1 MSKKTIKT
9 LIFAAWVSGFSILCY
24 APNLIPEQLD
34 SKHVSILTWGDILE
48 PEIIQNFEKT
58 YGIKVHLSYYGS
70 NEELLVKMKATE
82 GEGYDILVPSDYA
95 VAKLIENDLV
105 MPIDKNKITNFSKID
120 PLLLNQFY
128 DPGNQYSLPFEWEVF
143 GFGYNKDLIDMTSPS
158 WDALFNPDLPYKYV
172 MSNDPNEVIQ
182 FASFHL
188 FGPKR
193 SLNQYEL
200 GIVIDLLSTARKRTE
215 AYATFRSDY
224 FLATKCVPLV
234 VASSSYVWRSMRSFP
249 FIGFKIPEEGSFIT
263 IENICLS
270 KKAKQPDLAHLFI
283 DFLFSDDSMKKH
295 FETFSFFPSTIYQI
309 KDVDLDK
316 DARDIIN
323 GREELFKRLSFI
335 QELSSQE
342 KIQDA
347 WVKVKVSSLP

>member
-1 MSKKTIKT
+1 MSKKLLKS
-9 LIFAAWVSGFSILCY
+9 LIVAGWLGTFSLMCY
-24 APNLIPEQLD
+24 APNLIPEQLE
-34 SKHVSILTWGDILE
+34 SKNISILTWGDILE
-48 PEIIQNFEKT
+48 PDVIQQFEAE
-58 YGIKVHLSYYGS
+58 YGVKVHLSYYGS

-105 MPIDKNKITNFSKID
+105 MPIDKSKIANFIKID

-128 DPGNQYSLPFEWEVF
+128 DPGNKFSLPFEWEVF
-143 GFGYNKDLIDMTSPS
+143 GFGYNKEILDMSKAS
-158 WDALFNPDLPYKYV
+158 WDALFNPDLSYKYV
-172 MSNDPNEVIQ
+172 MSNDPNEAIQ

-188 FGPKR
+188 FGPKL

-200 GIVIDLLSTARKRTE
+200 SVVIDLLSTARKRTE

-224 FLATKCVPLV
+224 FLATKSVPLV
-234 VASSSYVWRSMRSFP
+234 VASSSYIWRSMKNFP
-249 FIGFKIPEEGSFIT
+249 FIGFKIPDEGSFIT

-270 KKAKQPDLAHLFI
+270 KKSKQEALAHKFI
-283 DFLFSDDSMKKH
+283 NYLFSDQSMKKH

-309 KDVDLDK
+309 PDVDLDK
-316 DARDIIN
+316 DASDIIN
-323 GREELFKRLSFI
+323 SREALFKKLKFVN
-335 QELSSQE
+335 ELSSQE